1 MGFGKMLA
9 VLKREGCSWNHKRIR
24 RVYCALGLN
33 LRKKPKKRLPSRAM
47 QKLTQPLKINYC
59 WSIDFMSDALASGKR
74 FRTFNVID
82 DFNREGLGIL
92 VGTSLTSG
100 LAINYLTLIASCRGY
115 PETIRC
121 DNGPELISRNFLEW
135 AQKHEVL
142 LRYIEPGKP
151 SQNAFIERFN
161 RSYREEVL
169 DINLFTTVDEAQEIS
184 DEWLATYNHYRPHE
198 SLHNLSPKEFVK
210 QKAVYE

>member
-1 MGFGKMLA
+1 
-9 VLKREGCSWNHKRIR
+9 
-24 RVYCALGLN
+24 
-33 LRKKPKKRLPSRAM
+33 
-47 QKLTQPLKINYC
+47 
-59 WSIDFMSDALASGKR
+59 MSDALANGKR
-74 FRTFNVID
+74 FRVFNVID

-92 VGTSLTSG
+92 VGTSLTSS
-100 LAINYLTLIASCRGY
+100 LVASYLTLIASCRGY

-121 DNGPELISRNFLEW
+121 DNGPELISRTFLEW

-169 DINLFTTVDEAQEIS
+169 DINLFTTTDEAQEIT
-184 DEWLATYNHYRPHE
+184 DEWLVTYNHYRPHE
-198 SLHNLSPKEFVK
+198 SLNNLAPKEFAK
-210 QKAVYE
+210 QKAVHM